1 MTRRCNG
8 AAGEGPP
15 RRNDRSPAKDH
26 EPHSPV
32 TVARPLDQ
40 LAARREL
47 PSWAAAAAR
56 LNQFGYA
63 AAVPGHL
70 AAIRFAFAAWWC
82 GPRASRGA
90 A

>member
-8 AAGEGPP
+8 AAREGPP

-26 EPHSPV
+26 EPRSPV

-47 PSWAAAAAR
+47 RSWAAAAAR
-56 LNQFGYA
+56 LNHFGYA

-70 AAIRFAFAAWWC
+70 ADSLRIRGLVVWAASE
-82 GPRASRGA
+82 PRAA
-90 A
+90 